1 MSLIPCT
8 DPCIYQQEG
17 RCTLSRAASRGNP
30 SPQKPCIHY
39 LPRDHSEQDR
49 QSFPDIPDRDHL

>member
-17 RCTLSRAASRGNP
+17 YCALSRAVSSGIP
-30 SPQKPCIHY
+30 SPSNRCIHY
-39 LPRDHSEQDR
+39 LPRDPSEQDR
-49 QSFPDIPDRDHL
+49 QRIPDVFYRDQL